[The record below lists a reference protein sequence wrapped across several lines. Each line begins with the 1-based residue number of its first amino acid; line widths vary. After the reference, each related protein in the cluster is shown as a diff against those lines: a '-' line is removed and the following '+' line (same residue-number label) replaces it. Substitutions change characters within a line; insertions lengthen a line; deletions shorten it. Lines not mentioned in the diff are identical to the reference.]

1 MSPEEMIDLRNQELR
16 VDEAMVRQLVEE
28 AKADFSENLLEPVQA
43 ATSPWGVIRHRRRL
57 LRVMGGAARLKTNG
71 AAFLISVG
79 LFAFF
84 LAVMVY
90 NPVYPW
96 YFDVCAA
103 LLLTAAL
110 TVFTYVHGGYRQAF
124 SRVYALERRDFTDPG
139 YVTGWVRV
147 YLPSLGFYYRPDVW
161 RGNDGRNGAAN
172 PDSTVVLACGVD
184 AVAWTYDADDP
195 DWDSEVWCQVTPGSR
210 IQDFRT
216 PLDYFDLPADHF
228 TTEPHVHQAPEG
240 LVPGPAALRPGPRRL
255 EEGRA
260 RPDGRPLA
268 LAGGGRLHDHRRL
281 RHVHVRTGL
290 TTTDHEKPARIP
302 QSLAGRR
309 RPVLRGRLALR
320 RHLSGHRR
328 LARPVAGLRPPNASA
343 GRPLLGR
350 RPREQPRMRP
360 RRPPLCHRTLDD
372 RALAACPRAP

>member
-1 MSPEEMIDLRNQELR
+1 MATPTTATQNAERPRRRGPMSPEEMIDLRNQELR

-57 LRVMGGAARLKTNG
+57 LRVMGGTARLKTNG

-84 LAVMVY
+84 LSVMVY

-103 LLLTAAL
+103 LLLTVAL
-110 TVFTYVHGGYRQAF
+110 TLFTYVHGGYRQAF

-139 YVTGWVRV
+139 YVTGWVRA

-195 DWDSEVWCQVTPGSR
+195 DWDSEVWCQVTRARGSR
-210 IQDFRT
+210 TSAPPWTTSTCPPTISPPSPPPSSTAGPGAGTCCAPDRT
-216 PLDYFDLPADHF
+216 TPP
-228 TTEPHVHQAPEG
+228 
-240 LVPGPAALRPGPRRL
+240 
-255 EEGRA
+255 
-260 RPDGRPLA
+260 
-268 LAGGGRLHDHRRL
+268 
-281 RHVHVRTGL
+281 
-290 TTTDHEKPARIP
+290 
-302 QSLAGRR
+302 GRR
-309 RPVLRGRLALR
+309 GR
-320 RHLSGHRR
+320 
-328 LARPVAGLRPPNASA
+328 SA
-343 GRPLLGR
+343 
-350 RPREQPRMRP
+350 
-360 RRPPLCHRTLDD
+360 
-372 RALAACPRAP
+372 

>member
-1 MSPEEMIDLRNQELR
+1 MTTQITSMPTVERPRHRGPMSPEEMIDLRNQELR

-57 LRVMGGAARLKTNG
+57 LRVMGGTAKLKTNG
-71 AAFLISVG
+71 ATFLISVG

-84 LAVMVY
+84 VSVMVY

-96 YFDVCAA
+96 YFDVFAA
-103 LLLTAAL
+103 FLLTAAL

-184 AVAWTYDADDP
+184 AVEWTYDEDDP

-216 PLDYFDLPADHF
+216 PPGLLRPAGRPFHHRA
-228 TTEPHVHQAPEG
+228 HVHQAPPG
-240 LVPGPAALRPGPRRL
+240 LVPGPAALRTGPRRL
-255 EEGRA
+255 EEGGA

-268 LAGGGRLHDHRRL
+268 LAGRGRLHDHRRL
-281 RHVHVRTGL
+281 RHVHVRKL
-290 TTTDHEKPARIP
+290 TRI
-302 QSLAGRR
+302 AD
-309 RPVLRGRLALR
+309 A
-320 RHLSGHRR
+320 
-328 LARPVAGLRPPNASA
+328 
-343 GRPLLGR
+343 
-350 RPREQPRMRP
+350 
-360 RRPPLCHRTLDD
+360 
-372 RALAACPRAP
+372 

>member
-1 MSPEEMIDLRNQELR
+1 MATEIAGRPEPREAATQPVRRRGPMSPEEMIDLRNQELR

-57 LRVMGGAARLKTNG
+57 LRVMGGTARLKTNG

-84 LAVMVY
+84 VSVMVY

-96 YFDVCAA
+96 YFDVFAA
-103 LLLTAAL
+103 LLLTVAL
-110 TVFTYVHGGYRQAF
+110 TLFTYVHGGYRQAF

-139 YVTGWVRV
+139 YVTGWVRA

-184 AVAWTYDADDP
+184 AVAWTYDEADP

-228 TTEPHVHQAPEG
+228 TTEPTSIKHRRAWCRDLLRSGQDHAAWKKGALG
-240 LVPGPAALRPGPRRL
+240 LM
-255 EEGRA
+255 
-260 RPDGRPLA
+260 DGRWPWLA
-268 LAGGGRLHDHRRL
+268 
-281 RHVHVRTGL
+281 
-290 TTTDHEKPARIP
+290 
-302 QSLAGRR
+302 
-309 RPVLRGRLALR
+309 
-320 RHLSGHRR
+320 
-328 LARPVAGLRPPNASA
+328 VAGFMIIGVFGMFMS
-343 GRPLLGR
+343 GS
-350 RPREQPRMRP
+350 
-360 RRPPLCHRTLDD
+360 
-372 RALAACPRAP
+372 